1 MTGLLRA
8 ELRKLGSTR
17 LWWALLLPVVVLS
30 VLINLFAGVFAN
42 EFPDDAPAVLVAL
55 AYALGL
61 TSVFAAVHGIVA
73 MSAEFRHRT
82 ITTTY
87 LTARGRGRVLLAKT
101 VSSAL
106 VGAGYAVATVLVGVL
121 TALVSRPGSGFPPV
135 GALLMLLAIGVAVA
149 VLWSAL
155 GTALGAVI
163 TNQAA
168 VLVVA
173 LGYLLLGE
181 LMLSL
186 VLTRSENVVIARM
199 AAYLPGNAGDVAL
212 FEVPASALGGPIAAR
227 VVETFTGVVSPPPW
241 WGGLLVLAAWTVA
254 ATATA
259 WVVGGRRDIT

>member
-1 MTGLLRA
+1 MTGLLRS
-8 ELRKLGSTR
+8 ELRKLFSTK
-17 LWWALLLPVVVLS
+17 LWWALLLPVTALS

-42 EFPDDAPAVLVAL
+42 EFPESAPVVLVAL

-61 TSVFAAVHGIVA
+61 TSVFSAVHGIVA

-82 ITTTY
+82 ISTTY
-87 LTARGRGRVLLAKT
+87 LTARGRGRVLLAKAA
-101 VSSAL
+101 SSAL
-106 VGAGYAVATVLVGVL
+106 VGAGYAVVTVVVGVL
-121 TALVSRPGSGFPPV
+121 AGLLSHPESAFPPI
-135 GALLMLLAIGVAVA
+135 GALLTLLAIGVAVA

-186 VLTRSENVVIARM
+186 VLTRSGTPVIERM

-212 FEVPASALGGPIAAR
+212 FDVPATALGGPIAAR
-227 VVETFTGVVSPPPW
+227 VVETFTGVGQPPPW
-241 WGGLLVLAAWTVA
+241 WGALLVLAAWTAA